1 MIKKM
6 ICTECPRGCAL
17 SVDIENCQVVK
28 VLGNQ
33 CPKGEKFVISEN
45 VNPKRILTSAV
56 LGVGVDLKMIPVRTD
71 HPIPK
76 GKFQEAMASLK
87 KIRIDKSVQIGD
99 VIVSDFLGLGLNL
112 IVTRD
117 CFAKKIINS
126 C

>member
-6 ICTECPRGCAL
+6 ICTECPKGCAL

-33 CPKGEKFVISEN
+33 CPKGEKFAVSEV

-56 LGVGVDLKMIPVRTD
+56 MGIGLDLKMIPVRTD

-76 GKFQEAMASLK
+76 AKLQEAMAEVK
-87 KIRIDKSVQIGD
+87 KIKIDKSVRIGD
-99 VIVSDFLGLGLNL
+99 IITSDFLGLGVNL
-112 IVTRD
+112 VATRD
-117 CFAKKIINS
+117 CFAADIPG
-126 C
+126 